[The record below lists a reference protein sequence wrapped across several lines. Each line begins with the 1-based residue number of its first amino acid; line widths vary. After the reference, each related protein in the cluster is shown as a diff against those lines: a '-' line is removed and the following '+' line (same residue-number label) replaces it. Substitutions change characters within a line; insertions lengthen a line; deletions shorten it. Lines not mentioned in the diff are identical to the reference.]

1 MKAKLNVECPVFA
14 TSCPFK
20 TLTSGGELLVQELD
34 DIVNRW
40 GLEGAAPV
48 QECQALPPSTDLC
61 GEPLSKTLKSGTKTV
76 HRAAENVRFV
86 RDFLKGKV
94 PKDSY
99 IELLTSLFHVYK
111 AMERALAN
119 LPAHLCHCDFS
130 VLRRTETLE
139 ADLRYYTGTT
149 PEQTLKV
156 GEPSVAARQ
165 YIERLE
171 RLAGENPV
179 LILAH
184 AYTRYL
190 GDLSGGQIL
199 ARSALKT
206 YDLPPGKGV
215 SFYNFE
221 EVGTSASQVKAFKRE
236 YRSSLDA
243 LQFSVSQADAL
254 VEEANVAFLMNML
267 LFEERDVAAGHLKGI
282 RTLEEILEL
291 VRANTS
297 ALSFQRAYGEEHVAA
312 PTGNRCPFLPDPAKN
327 SDDDAVSPKVCP
339 WPWICLHDPRS
350 ALAQHPRKS
359 TGSLLAVFALGVSAW
374 HFPRRTGFG
383 VFGGFLVLAH
393 FKTMRARVPHLFA
406 TMR

>member
-1 MKAKLNVECPVFA
+1 
-14 TSCPFK
+14 
-20 TLTSGGELLVQELD
+20 
-34 DIVNRW
+34 
-40 GLEGAAPV
+40 
-48 QECQALPPSTDLC
+48 
-61 GEPLSKTLKSGTKTV
+61 V

-111 AMERALAN
+111 AMERAIAN
-119 LPAHLCHCDFS
+119 LPAHLRHCDFS

-149 PEQTLKV
+149 AEQTLEV
-156 GEPSVAARQ
+156 GAPSVATRQ

-171 RLAGENPV
+171 RLAIEDPV

-199 ARSALKT
+199 ARTAVKT
-206 YDLPPGKGV
+206 YGLPAGKGV
-215 SFYNFE
+215 AFYNFE
-221 EVGTSASQVKAFKRE
+221 EVGTSAPQVKAFKRE

-243 LQFSVSQADAL
+243 LRFSARQADAL

-267 LFEERDVAAGHLKGI
+267 LFEERDVAAGHLKRT
-282 RTLEEILEL
+282 RTLEEALEI

-297 ALSFQRAYGEEHVAA
+297 ALSFQRAYGEEPAA
-312 PTGNRCPFLPDPAKN
+312 VPNRCPFLPDPAK
-327 SDDDAVSPKVCP
+327 SGDDDAAGPSKASP
-339 WPWICLHDPRS
+339 PWICLCFHDPRS

-359 TGSLLAVFALGVSAW
+359 IGSLLAVFGLGVSAW
-374 HFPRRTGFG
+374 RFPRSTGFG
-383 VFGGFLVLAH
+383 VFGCVLALSH
-393 FKTMRARVPHLFA
+393 SKTMRACVPRLFA